1 MTWPTAPPQLNVR
14 PLTMPT
20 LQDRIAD
27 KFIETLQASDAIT
40 KLQVKQLQELL
51 ATGKKVKPDDLV
63 AILTASDGAVIK

>member
-1 MTWPTAPPQLNVR
+1 
-14 PLTMPT
+14 MPT

>member
-1 MTWPTAPPQLNVR
+1 
-14 PLTMPT
+14 MPT

-51 ATGKKVKPDDLV
+51 ATAKKVKPDDLV